1 MRLLAGICKYDS
13 MEEHLFFF
21 FFFDVTRLRVHR
33 RLDSMI
39 RILAL
44 ENNDAS

>member
-21 FFFDVTRLRVHR
+21 FFDVTRR